1 MLRNHQQRLAEA
13 QYLITLSKSVFSTM
27 NELVNYPSSSKLLY
41 VENSI
46 KRLKESTEQYE
57 HRHMPEIRKEINAL
71 R

>member
-27 NELVNYPSSSKLLY
+27 SELVNYPSSSKLLY